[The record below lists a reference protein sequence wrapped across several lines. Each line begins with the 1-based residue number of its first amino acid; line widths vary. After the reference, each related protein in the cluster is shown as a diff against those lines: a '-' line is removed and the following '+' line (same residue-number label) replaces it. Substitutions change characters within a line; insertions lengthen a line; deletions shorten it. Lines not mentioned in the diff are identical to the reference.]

1 MAFLLRGAARGA
13 EAVASTVVRS
23 AEIAAETSR
32 PAMELAEGGTQAARS
47 AAGGG
52 REAFAAVRQAG
63 DRASGASSNADRIG
77 YGLAAAATGGA
88 TTYGVITG
96 TNTAQQAAKDLTD
109 GAKYAAKAMI
119 GGATTIGSKA
129 EHLYQEG
136 LDEAHKLTQTVGKA
150 VTAPG
155 VSTAVEGILSVVII
169 GGIAY
174 LTFETYRFF
183 TGR

>member
-88 TTYGVITG
+88 TTYSVITG

-109 GAKYAAKAMI
+109 GAKYAAKAML

-129 EHLYQEG
+129 EHLFQEG
-136 LDEAHKLTQTVGKA
+136 LDEAHKLTQSVGKA

-174 LTFETYRFF
+174 LSFETYRFF